1 MTSLEAYLIIPTSDE
16 SLQNW
21 PNVSHIDNAVGG
33 VKQVEA
39 QVEAICEGG
48 VVGLGVLAVL
58 RWTCKIL

>member
-1 MTSLEAYLIIPTSDE
+1 M
-16 SLQNW
+16 
-21 PNVSHIDNAVGG
+21 SHIDNAVGG

-39 QVEAICEGG
+39 QVEAVCEGG